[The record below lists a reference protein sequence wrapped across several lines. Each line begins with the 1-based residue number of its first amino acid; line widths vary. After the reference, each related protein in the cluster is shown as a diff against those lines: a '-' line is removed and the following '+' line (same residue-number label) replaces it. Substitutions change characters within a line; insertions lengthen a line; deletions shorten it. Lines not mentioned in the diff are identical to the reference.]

1 MSTSI
6 IDGKQ
11 KKGKKLFLFIIAILG
26 LMVVCLNSIQMFIT
40 AEISKKKI
48 KDTVLVESNELA
60 NQASISMNH
69 LVDSYFNALDYYS
82 KSEVAKTQDDEAVIK
97 FMADAVST
105 RPKCFNYIGYVNASG
120 HNWTDNGS
128 ESDVQDRDYYKAIMG
143 GADYYIDNPSVARTT
158 GKNSIHICK
167 AIKVNGK
174 NTGLF
179 FGSLDP
185 DVLNELLREMDL
197 HDLGFAVLFGNNGSY
212 VGSSSSDMDK
222 VKTEFE
228 RTRSDFPE
236 SYNAIADMY
245 GQQKDE
251 IFDGKFGK
259 GHDII
264 YISKPV
270 AYTPWT
276 LLLVFYQKSLF
287 AAETAI
293 VRTLTIGMIIF
304 VIALLVVTGIVV
316 YISTKPLSV
325 VEGAIR
331 GIATGD
337 ADLTKRIAVKSNN
350 EIGRIVEGFNLFTGK
365 LQSIISAMKE
375 AKSELVNA
383 GGLLN
388 DSTSDTMASITQIIT
403 KIESLDRSVS
413 AQDRSVSETSSAV
426 NEIAENIESLN
437 KMIESQASSVTQASA
452 AVEEMISNIASVS
465 SSVQKMTV
473 SFSEL
478 EKKAVLGVE
487 RQNEVNVKI
496 DDIERESQALKE
508 ANTVI
513 SSIAEQ
519 TNLLAMNAAIE
530 AAHAGEAGMG
540 FSVVADEIRKLS
552 EDSGSQSQTIGD
564 ELTKITNAIEEI
576 VSISK
581 LASEAFADVSNGINY
596 TSNLVKEISCAMQ
609 EQNAG
614 SEQISV
620 ALNTMNDTS
629 NEVKIASREMS
640 EGNKSILDEIKNLQD
655 ATFNIKDGMIE
666 MSEGARKINETGSVL
681 SELSAEVKQAILH
694 IGNEVD
700 KFKV

>member
-1 MSTSI
+1 
-6 IDGKQ
+6 
-11 KKGKKLFLFIIAILG
+11 
-26 LMVVCLNSIQMFIT
+26 
-40 AEISKKKI
+40 
-48 KDTVLVESNELA
+48 
-60 NQASISMNH
+60 MNH

-82 KSEVAKTQDDEAVIK
+82 KSEAAKSQDDEAVIK
-97 FMADAVST
+97 LMADAVST

-128 ESDVQDRDYYKAIMG
+128 ESDVQDRDYFKAIMG
-143 GADYYIDNPSVARTT
+143 GADYFIDNPNTARTT
-158 GKNSIHICK
+158 GKISIHVCK
-167 AIKVNGK
+167 AIKANGK
-174 NTGLF
+174 NVGLF
-179 FGSLDP
+179 YGSLDP

-197 HDLGFAVLFGNNGSY
+197 HDLGFSVLFGNNGSY
-212 VGSSSSDMDK
+212 VGSSSSNLDK
-222 VKTEFE
+222 VKDEFE
-228 RTRSDFPE
+228 RTRTDFPE
-236 SYNAIADMY
+236 SYNAIANMY
-245 GQQKDE
+245 EHQKNE

-264 YISKPV
+264 FISKPV

-276 LLLVFYQKSLF
+276 LILVFYQQNLF

-293 VRTLTIGMIIF
+293 VRTLTFGMIIL
-304 VIALLVVTGIVV
+304 VVALLVVTGIVV

-325 VEGAIR
+325 VESAIR

-365 LQSIISAMKE
+365 LQSIISAMKG

-383 GGLLN
+383 GELLN
-388 DSTSDTMASITQIIT
+388 NSTSDTMAAITQIIT
-403 KIESLDRSVS
+403 KIESMDRSVS

-426 NEIAENIESLN
+426 NEIAENIEFLN

-465 SSVQKMTV
+465 TSVQKMTV

-487 RQNEVNVKI
+487 RQNEVNLKI

-530 AAHAGEAGMG
+530 AAHAGEAGKG

-581 LASEAFADVSNGINY
+581 LASETFADVSKGINY
-596 TSNLVKEISCAMQ
+596 TSNLVREISCAMQ

-629 NEVKIASREMS
+629 NEVRIASREMS

-655 ATFNIKDGMIE
+655 ATFNIKDGMTE
-666 MSEGARKINETGSVL
+666 MSDGARKINETGSVL
-681 SELSAEVKQAILH
+681 SDLSDEVKQAILR